1 VAVLGEGRGLGIA
14 GMTRAAANLRGALL
28 VVVAMAAF
36 CINDAFIKD
45 LSTRLPISEL
55 MAVRG
60 VFAIALMLVVLPW
73 LGLQVGRPERFTWLR
88 AAGEVAVTFAFLA
101 ALARLPIGDTY
112 TLYFAGPL
120 LLTAGAALFL
130 KERVGPRRWS
140 AVVVG
145 FLGVLVVLGLPS
157 GWQLASLIALAAALL
172 SVARD
177 LTTRWI
183 PASVGSGTVALL
195 TSICVALSGAATV
208 AGGGW
213 VPIGWGDVGLCALAA
228 FGVAAGYTSFVVA
241 LRTGELSFVATFR
254 YAGIPMAMLLG
265 FLVWGDVPGPRML
278 AGAVLIM
285 GSGLYILLHERG
297 RAGGG

>member
-1 VAVLGEGRGLGIA
+1 MRGLS
-14 GMTRAAANLRGALL
+14 ANLRGAIL
-28 VVVAMAAF
+28 VVVAMGAF
-36 CINDAFIKD
+36 CVNDAFIKD
-45 LSTRLPISEL
+45 LSRRAPIGQL

-60 VFAIALMLVVLPW
+60 VFAVGLMLAILPR
-73 LGLQVGRPERFTWLR
+73 LGLRIGWPERFTWLR

-130 KERVGPRRWS
+130 GERVGPRRWA

-145 FLGVLVVLGLPS
+145 FVGVLVVLGLPRQ
-157 GWQLASLIALAAALL
+157 WQAASLLALGAALL

-183 PASVGSGTVALL
+183 PPAVGSGTVAAL
-195 TSICVALSGAATV
+195 TSVSVTVSGWATSL
-208 AGGGW
+208 AGNW
-213 VPIGWGDVGLCALAA
+213 VPLAWADIVLCALAA
-228 FGVAAGYTSFVVA
+228 FGVAGGYTAFVVA
-241 LRTGELSFVATFR
+241 LRTGELSYVATFR

-265 FLVWGDVPGPRML
+265 LAVWGDVPSPRML

-285 GSGLYILLHERG
+285 GAGLFILWRERE
-297 RAGGG
+297 RVA